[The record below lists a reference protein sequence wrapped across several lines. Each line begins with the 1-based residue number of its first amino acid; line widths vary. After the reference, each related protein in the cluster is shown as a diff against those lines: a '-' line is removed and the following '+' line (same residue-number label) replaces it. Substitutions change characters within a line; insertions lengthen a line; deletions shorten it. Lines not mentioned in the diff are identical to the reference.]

1 MTFAKLSTTHKN
13 AIGTDTEG
21 IDNKQRIHSSRA
33 HDPDRPDI
41 WGILK
46 SGNTR

>member
-13 AIGTDTEG
+13 GIRPHIEG
-21 IDNKQRIHSSRA
+21 INNKQRINSSGT

-41 WGILK
+41 RRVLEARHTG
-46 SGNTR
+46 